1 VVAVARA
8 GHGFEEHS
16 AYRSK
21 AEVLNVLAR
30 TGIPK
35 EAIAEISTKLPDPV
49 DLDEQ
54 GALLQAY
61 GVTRDGIIS
70 QLGGSL

>member
-8 GHGFEEHS
+8 GCGFEEHS
-16 AYRSK
+16 PYRSK

-30 TGIPK
+30 AAISK

-49 DLDEQ
+49 DRDEQ

-61 GVTRDGIIS
+61 SVTRDGLVS
-70 QLGGSL
+70 QLGGSP